1 MLTFKKNIKISDWLI
16 VKFTAMTS
24 YQWLSNSMKT
34 IFKYFQNVKKKSIE
48 STMDLSK
55 LYFTGS
61 PVSLELISILSSKDV
76 NQKNEDTVRNGLKS
90 VDLNELNTLVDQL
103 LLYNG
108 VLLKFQVST
117 IFIWLQSVTHF
128 W

>member
-1 MLTFKKNIKISDWLI
+1 MYENIFLI
-16 VKFTAMTS
+16 F
-24 YQWLSNSMKT
+24 L
-34 IFKYFQNVKKKSIE
+34 QNVKKKSID
-48 STMDLSK
+48 SRMDLSK
-55 LYFTGS
+55 LYFSGS

-90 VDLNELNTLVDQL
+90 VDQNELKTLVDQL

-117 IFIWLQSVTHF
+117 IFI
-128 W
+128 

>member
-1 MLTFKKNIKISDWLI
+1 
-16 VKFTAMTS
+16 
-24 YQWLSNSMKT
+24 
-34 IFKYFQNVKKKSIE
+34 
-48 STMDLSK
+48 MDLSN

-90 VDLNELNTLVDQL
+90 VDLNGLNTLVDQL

-117 IFIWLQSVTHF
+117 IFK
-128 W
+128 

>member
-1 MLTFKKNIKISDWLI
+1 MYENIFLI
-16 VKFTAMTS
+16 F
-24 YQWLSNSMKT
+24 L
-34 IFKYFQNVKKKSIE
+34 QNVKKKSID
-48 STMDLSK
+48 SRMDLSK
-55 LYFTGS
+55 LYFSGS
-61 PVSLELISILSSKDV
+61 PVSLELISILSSKEV

-117 IFIWLQSVTHF
+117 IFI
-128 W
+128 

>member
-1 MLTFKKNIKISDWLI
+1 
-16 VKFTAMTS
+16 
-24 YQWLSNSMKT
+24 MKT
-34 IFKYFQNVKKKSIE
+34 FFKYFQNVKKKSIE

-55 LYFTGS
+55 LNFTGS

-90 VDLNELNTLVDQL
+90 VDQNELNTLVDQL

-117 IFIWLQSVTHF
+117 IFI
-128 W
+128 

>member
-1 MLTFKKNIKISDWLI
+1 M
-16 VKFTAMTS
+16 
-24 YQWLSNSMKT
+24 
-34 IFKYFQNVKKKSIE
+34 KKKSIE
-48 STMDLSK
+48 TTVDLSK

-61 PVSLELISILSSKDV
+61 PVSLELISILSSKEV

-117 IFIWLQSVTHF
+117 IFI
-128 W
+128 